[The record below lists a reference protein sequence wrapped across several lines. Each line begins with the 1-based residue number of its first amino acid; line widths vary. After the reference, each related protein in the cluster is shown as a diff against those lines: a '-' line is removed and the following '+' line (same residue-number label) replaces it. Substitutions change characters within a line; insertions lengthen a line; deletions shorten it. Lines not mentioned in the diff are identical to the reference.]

1 MRDPGQSSPRLIEG
15 FGGVLLLILAVTLPV
30 LYFANGWGLY
40 SEHLRTETEIYAR
53 QVSTLINRNPE
64 MWKFE
69 TIRLQ
74 GLLTTIHEGPLAGS
88 VRILDLEGNI
98 VAQRTERVDWPR
110 MTRSHPLM
118 DSGVIVGSIEE
129 VASLRPLVV
138 KSALLAMVGTGI
150 TLLLFFLF
158 RTYPMTALR
167 NALDMLSREKG
178 RATVTLQSIGDGV
191 ISTDPEDRILIV
203 NRMAE
208 RITGW
213 TQAEAAGKP
222 IREVYDPEGDV
233 LVDRNGTSRRIEAGA
248 SPVLDERGRGVGTV
262 HVFRDVTEKA
272 QTEAAMVN
280 AQKLES
286 LGVLAGG
293 IAHEIRN
300 PLSSINISISSIERA
315 CGASTGL
322 EPETKEKFDRIL
334 EQMKSAAAKMG
345 LVVQRVLDYS
355 KPFPPRKESVDLN
368 VVIEE
373 AIRLSLSTLR
383 KREIAVLKDLA
394 PDLAACR
401 VDAQMI
407 EQVLVNLITNAC
419 QAMEGA
425 EGPKLLEI
433 ASAVQDG
440 RIVLRV
446 SDSGPGVPPS
456 LREKVF
462 DPFFTTRKDGSGIG
476 LSFSHRIVTDNGGS
490 LRVDTSRWG
499 GAEFRIE
506 LPAEGGGVPA

>member
-1 MRDPGQSSPRLIEG
+1 MRGPGRNIPRLMEG
-15 FGGVLLLILAVTLPV
+15 FGGVLLLILAVALPV
-30 LYFANGWGLY
+30 LYFVNGWGLY
-40 SEHLRTETEIYAR
+40 NEHLRTETEIYAR
-53 QVSTLINRNPE
+53 QVSSLINRNPE

-98 VAQRTERVDWPR
+98 VTQRTERVDWPR

-138 KSALLAMVGTGI
+138 KSALLATVGTGI

-191 ISTDPEDRILIV
+191 ISTDPEDRVLIV

-222 IREVYDPEGDV
+222 IGEVYHPEGNV
-233 LVDRNGTSRRIEAGA
+233 LVDRNGTSRRIEAGT
-248 SPVLDERGRGVGTV
+248 SPVLNESGRRVGTV
-262 HVFRDVTEKA
+262 IVFRDVTEKV

-300 PLSSINISISSIERA
+300 PLSSVNISISSIERT
-315 CGASTGL
+315 CGASTGI
-322 EPETKEKFDRIL
+322 EPETKEKIDRIL

-345 LVVQRVLDYS
+345 LVVQRVMDYS

-368 VVIEE
+368 NVIEE
-373 AIRLSLSTLR
+373 ALRLSLSTLR
-383 KREIAVLKDLA
+383 TREIAVLKDLA
-394 PDLAACR
+394 PDLATCH

-425 EGPKLLEI
+425 EGAKFLEI

-440 RIVLRV
+440 RIFLRV

-462 DPFFTTRKDGSGIG
+462 DPFFTTRKEGSGIG
-476 LSFSHRIVTDNGGS
+476 LSFSHRIVADHGGTMY
-490 LRVDTSRWG
+490 VDTSRWG
-499 GAEFRIE
+499 GAEFRVE
-506 LPAEGGGVPA
+506 LPVSKEGVRG